1 MTEMDTSAKQPQI
14 SEYFQ
19 KFALAFK
26 AKTVEFFA
34 EDDEPT
40 SDNDANFS
48 LLDSEEFI
56 IDQKVVVLK
65 PDPARIPS
73 PPNSIQPINTHF
85 AKTLISTLFAIT
97 SSFEAS
103 YLQLQTAHVPFNE
116 EAVKFA
122 DKALILQLKKLYEVR
137 NLYKD
142 SRLNPN
148 FDFDVNLLVGS
159 CYEAQVQ
166 ENQSKLRALET
177 MVNRLQSD
185 IDVKDD
191 EVLLSRKKLSEIE
204 MVNFRCSKRLSNYL
218 KVNHSSGTDLLLTIR
233 VFESMLVD
241 VGKSLRR
248 FSKLLIGLMRKAGW
262 DLDLAA
268 NSVYSNVGYAK
279 KGHNK
284 FAFLSY
290 VSLAMFQGFDLRG
303 FGLEGSESFCNGDGD
318 GDGSIKEDGSCMKE
332 LLEHVSGVPMEI
344 LSRNPRCDFSKF
356 CDKKYEQII
365 HPTMK
370 SSIFR
375 NCDHKEV
382 VIDSW
387 RSLKVFY
394 ESFVKMASS
403 VWLLHKLAHSFS
415 PVVEIFQVER
425 GVDYSLVYMEDVL
438 KREILAGKSRAKVG
452 LTVLPGF
459 RISRTIIQSQ
469 VYLTGL

>member
-1 MTEMDTSAKQPQI
+1 MTEMDTSSKQPQI
-14 SEYFQ
+14 SDYFQ

-34 EDDEPT
+34 EEEDPTYDDTAP
-40 SDNDANFS
+40 NFT
-48 LLDSEEFI
+48 LLDSEEFT
-56 IDQKVVVLK
+56 IDQKVVVVK
-65 PDPARIPS
+65 PDPARICS
-73 PPNSIQPINTHF
+73 SPNSIQPINTHF
-85 AKTLISTLFAIT
+85 SKTLISSLFAIT

-103 YLQLQTAHVPFNE
+103 YLQLQTAQVPFDE
-116 EAVKFA
+116 EAVRVA

-137 NLYKD
+137 NLYKE
-142 SRLNPN
+142 SRLNPH

-159 CYEAQVQ
+159 CLEAQVQ
-166 ENQSKLRALET
+166 ENQSKLRALGT
-177 MVNRLQSD
+177 MVNRLQFD
-185 IDVKDD
+185 IDCKDD
-191 EVLLSRKKLSEIE
+191 EVLVCRKKLSEVE
-204 MVNFRCSKRLSNYL
+204 LCNYKLSKRLSSYL
-218 KVNHSSGTDLLLTIR
+218 KVNGSRGTELLLTVR

-241 VGKSLRR
+241 VGKSMRR

-268 NSVYSNVGYAK
+268 NSVCHVEYAK
-279 KGHNK
+279 KEHNK

-290 VSLAMFQGFDLRG
+290 VCLAMFQGFDLRD
-303 FGLEGSESFCNGDGD
+303 FGLEGSEGFFDGYGLGKGD
-318 GDGSIKEDGSCMKE
+318 SSCMKE

-344 LSRNPRCDFSKF
+344 LSRNPKCEFSKF
-356 CDKKYEQII
+356 CERKYEQII
-365 HPTMK
+365 HPTME

-375 NCDHKEV
+375 NFDHKEV

-387 RSLKVFY
+387 KSLKVFY

-403 VWLLHKLAHSFS
+403 VWSLHKLAHSFS

-438 KREILAGKSRAKVG
+438 KRDVLPGKSRAKAG

-459 RISRTIIQSQ
+459 RILKTIIQSQ

>member
-1 MTEMDTSAKQPQI
+1 MTEMDTSSKPPQI

-34 EDDEPT
+34 EEEDPT
-40 SDNDANFS
+40 YDTDPNFT
-48 LLDSEEFI
+48 LLDSQEFT
-56 IDQKVVVLK
+56 IDQKVVVVK
-65 PDPARIPS
+65 PDPTRIS
-73 PPNSIQPINTHF
+73 SSPNSIQPINTHF
-85 AKTLISTLFAIT
+85 AKTLIASLFAIT

-103 YLQLQTAHVPFNE
+103 YLQLQTAHVPFDE
-116 EAVKFA
+116 KAVKVA

-142 SRLNPN
+142 SRLNPD
-148 FDFDVNLLVGS
+148 FDFNVNLLVGS
-159 CYEAQVQ
+159 CLEAQVQ
-166 ENQSKLRALET
+166 ENQSKLRALGT
-177 MVNRLQSD
+177 MVNRLQFD
-185 IDVKDD
+185 IDCKDD
-191 EVLLSRKKLSEIE
+191 EVLVCRKKLSEVE
-204 MVNFRCSKRLSNYL
+204 LCNFKLSKKLSNYL
-218 KVNHSSGTDLLLTIR
+218 KVNDSRGTELLLTVR

-241 VGKSLRR
+241 VGKFLRR

-262 DLDLAA
+262 DLDFAA
-268 NSVYSNVGYAK
+268 NSVYCDVEYAK
-279 KGHNK
+279 KEHNK

-290 VSLAMFQGFDLRG
+290 VCLAMFQGFDLRD
-303 FGLEGSESFCNGDGD
+303 FRLEGTEVFCNGDGL
-318 GDGSIKEDGSCMKE
+318 GKGDGSCMKE

-344 LSRNPRCDFSKF
+344 LSRNPKCDFSKF
-356 CDKKYEQII
+356 CERKYEQII
-365 HPTMK
+365 HPTMEL
-370 SSIFR
+370 SIFR
-375 NCDHKEV
+375 NFEHKEV

-387 RSLKVFY
+387 KSLKVFY

-403 VWLLHKLAHSFS
+403 VWSLHKLAHSFS

-438 KREILAGKSRAKVG
+438 KRDVLPGKSRAKVG

-459 RISRTIIQSQ
+459 RISKTIIQSQ